1 MAFSDG
7 LEHLDRLLQKSL
19 RYKHHYLNYQESLR
33 RGLTPKGF
41 RIREYPAFELVSYD
55 AQIKWKEILYNAKK
69 NLVELLLYESS
80 NVAAKLEID
89 LNNKLLNRHSN
100 DQKEQG
106 IYLSKNTRVR
116 KRKRIRK
123 REIKKMEKDRGETT
137 RKSYQ

>member
-1 MAFSDG
+1 MC
-7 LEHLDRLLQKSL
+7 
-19 RYKHHYLNYQESLR
+19 